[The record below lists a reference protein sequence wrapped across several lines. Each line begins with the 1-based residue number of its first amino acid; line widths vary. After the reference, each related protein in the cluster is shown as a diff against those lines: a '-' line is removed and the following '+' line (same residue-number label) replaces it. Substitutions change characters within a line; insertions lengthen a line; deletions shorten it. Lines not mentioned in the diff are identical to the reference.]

1 MAKPWFEQAFG
12 PQYLQVYQH
21 RSEEQAQAQVAAM
34 QSCGL
39 LPRAGRVLDI
49 ACGTG
54 RHLRAMRAAGLHAWG
69 LDYSRHLLSAGK
81 LAGLAVRADMRDIP
95 FADQRFDWA
104 CSCFTSFGYF
114 ESDQQDLR
122 MFRAAARVLVIGGC
136 MVLDHINPAVTLR
149 ELKAETIEARDGM
162 TILQRRRHDPAAGLI
177 IKDIEVTK
185 GGDVQRW
192 SERVRYYQ
200 PAALQNLLQQA
211 GLRVLKRCGELDG
224 RPFDDQHSPR
234 QVILAHRPN

>member
-1 MAKPWFEQAFG
+1 MAEPWFARAFG

-21 RSEEQAQAQVAAM
+21 RSDEQARQQVATM

-54 RHLRAMRAAGLHAWG
+54 RHLRAMRAAGLDARG
-69 LDYSRHLLSAGK
+69 LDYSRHLLVTGG
-81 LAGLAVRADMRDIP
+81 LAGLAVRADMREIP
-95 FADQRFDWA
+95 FADRQFDWA

-122 MFRAAARVLVIGGC
+122 MFRAAERVLRPGGC

-149 ELKAETIEARDGM
+149 DLQPETVQVRDGM
-162 TILQRRRHDPAAGLI
+162 RITQRRTHDAQAGLI
-177 IKDIEVTK
+177 LKDIEVQCDGKTEC
-185 GGDVQRW
+185 W

-200 PAALQNLLQQA
+200 PADLEALLGQA
-211 GLRVLKRCGELDG
+211 GLRVIKRCGDLDG
-224 RPFDDQHSPR
+224 RPWDDQHSPR
-234 QVILAHRPN
+234 QVILAHRPG